1 MPPTARSSVAVAVWA
16 SPIVPVYV
24 WDTRDGSDGA
34 AVFGDGGSAKEAAH
48 STVSFVIHLFG
59 GRELFFHYDDE
70 ILSRALKRFG
80 G

>member
-1 MPPTARSSVAVAVWA
+1 M
-16 SPIVPVYV
+16 
-24 WDTRDGSDGA
+24 
-34 AVFGDGGSAKEAAH
+34 FGDGGSAKEAAH